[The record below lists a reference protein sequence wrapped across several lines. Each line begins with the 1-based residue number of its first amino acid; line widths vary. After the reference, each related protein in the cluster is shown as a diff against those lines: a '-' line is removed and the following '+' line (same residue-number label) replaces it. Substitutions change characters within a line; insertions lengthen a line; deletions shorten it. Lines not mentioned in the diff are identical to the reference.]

1 MKKAISKFNRRT
13 FKEPSR
19 FLKHAVTQPN
29 ENRLFFK
36 MTIQETALLKS
47 RMIETLKAAVAL
59 FTEPTIGE
67 QHLSGLFIDKAVLNN
82 PDLRF

>member
-1 MKKAISKFNRRT
+1 
-13 FKEPSR
+13 
-19 FLKHAVTQPN
+19 
-29 ENRLFFK
+29 
-36 MTIQETALLKS
+36 MTIQEKALLKS